1 MSISPHASEALVH
14 RHILLLDLL
23 RRTLSAVVLAGH
35 EVDRI
40 YRKGGRLLQ
49 SSVRAE
55 KNKGTGAVVSVDMFE
70 AGALGWYLKPQSEEV
85 DASGCAKGNRN

>member
-40 YRKGGRLLQ
+40 YKKGGRPLQ
-49 SSVRAE
+49 SFVKVE
-55 KNKGTGAVVSVDMFE
+55 KCKGIGMVASVDMFE
-70 AGALGWYLKPQSEEV
+70 ARALSWYLKPRSEEM
-85 DASGCAKGNRN
+85 DASRKHKR

>member
-1 MSISPHASEALVH
+1 MSVLPQASEALVH

-40 YRKGGRLLQ
+40 YKKGGRPLQ
-49 SSVRAE
+49 SFARAE
-55 KNKGTGAVVSVDMFE
+55 KCKGTGIVVSADVFE
-70 AGALGWYLKPQSEEV
+70 ARALSWYLKPWIEEV
-85 DASGCAKGNRN
+85 DASRWAKGNRN